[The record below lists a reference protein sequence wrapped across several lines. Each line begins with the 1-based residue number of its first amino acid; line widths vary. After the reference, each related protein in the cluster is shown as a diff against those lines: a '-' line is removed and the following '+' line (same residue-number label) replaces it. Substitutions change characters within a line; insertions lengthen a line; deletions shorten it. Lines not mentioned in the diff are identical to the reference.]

1 MGLGGVSV
9 YGSVSVVVDVVTWRQ
24 TANCVLALDRVYNVL
39 RLCRNSVC
47 VFGNR
52 CVSSE
57 ALLVSSP

>member
-24 TANCVLALDRVYNVL
+24 TASCVLVVDGVYSL
-39 RLCRNSVC
+39 LCLCRNSVC

-57 ALLVSSP
+57 ALLVSSS